1 MKKQA
6 ILLFVILLLTG
17 TAAFAQV
24 KISVVAGPSFT
35 NFIGGDAEDWGSV
48 GEKPKMAIRFHG
60 GLVIQY
66 PFNDKLSAVSGVQY
80 SVKGA
85 MYEGATFG
93 QQGEFTAQ
101 YKKVLSYIDIPL
113 SIQYALTEKIGIQA
127 GTQISI
133 LASAK
138 VKNSQEVQDNFELP
152 ATEDAK
158 DDYKGLDMCLNIGP
172 VFSVTNKLAVQL
184 LYQHGLMKIGQ
195 YAENGANVTYD
206 LKNQGFKLSLIYTV
220 KE

>member
-1 MKKQA
+1 MKKQ
-6 ILLFVILLLTG
+6 VILPIFLLLCG
-17 TAAFAQV
+17 TVALAQV

-35 NFIGGDAEDWGSV
+35 NFTGSDAEDWGSV
-48 GEKPKMAIRFHG
+48 GEKPKMAVRFHG
-60 GLVIQY
+60 GLAVQY
-66 PFNDKLSAVSGVQY
+66 PFNDKLSAISGVQY
-80 SVKGA
+80 AVRGA
-85 MYEGATFG
+85 MYEGASFG

-127 GTQISI
+127 GTQISM
-133 LASAK
+133 LVSAK
-138 VKNSQEVQDNFELP
+138 VKNSKEVQDNFQLP

-172 VFSVTNKLAVQL
+172 VFSVTDKLAIQF

-195 YAENGANVTYD
+195 YAENGADVTYD
-206 LKNQGFKLSLIYTV
+206 LKNQGIKLSLIYTV